1 VAFHFSLQPVLR
13 LRASYERLER
23 LRLHGVLALIV
34 RVRDEMAALESESA
48 MARRTVQEML
58 GSGMAGGEL
67 HLEGKIEK
75 IRAERKQR
83 LNVRLAELERTREK
97 QLRAYQVALQKL
109 KILENLRQ
117 RKWDEYVH
125 EQARRDQNSLDELYL
140 LHRASK
146 PPQ

>member
-1 VAFHFSLQPVLR
+1 
-13 LRASYERLER
+13 
-23 LRLHGVLALIV
+23 
-34 RVRDEMAALESESA
+34 

-83 LNVRLAELERTREK
+83 LDVRLAELERTREK
-97 QLRAYQVALQKL
+97 QQRAYQVALQKL

-117 RKWDEYVH
+117 RKWDEYTR
-125 EQARRDQNSLDELYL
+125 EQTRREQSALDELYL
-140 LHRASK
+140 LHRSTK
-146 PPQ
+146 LPQ